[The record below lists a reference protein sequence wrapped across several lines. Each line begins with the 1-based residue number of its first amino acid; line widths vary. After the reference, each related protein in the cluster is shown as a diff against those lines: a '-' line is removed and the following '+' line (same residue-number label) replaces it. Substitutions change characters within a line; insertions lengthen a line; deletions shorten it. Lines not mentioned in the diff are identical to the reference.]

1 MMSEDLREMLQ
12 GVISES
18 IKPIK
23 KELQIL
29 NRRVTAIESN
39 MATKQELEN
48 LTTKID
54 TVTHQVASNSEKL
67 DVITEEQNQIKQ
79 ATMDTKEDATSL
91 KDGQERQ
98 DKILESLS
106 LRSLEQETD
115 IRDLKRI
122 K

>member
-1 MMSEDLREMLQ
+1 MNKMEDKIDLILSE
-12 GVISES
+12 
-18 IKPIK
+18 IKN
-23 KELQIL
+23 L
-29 NRRVTAIESN
+29 NERITTMEGN
-39 MATKQELEN
+39 MTTKQELEN

>member
-1 MMSEDLREMLQ
+1 MSEDLREMLQ